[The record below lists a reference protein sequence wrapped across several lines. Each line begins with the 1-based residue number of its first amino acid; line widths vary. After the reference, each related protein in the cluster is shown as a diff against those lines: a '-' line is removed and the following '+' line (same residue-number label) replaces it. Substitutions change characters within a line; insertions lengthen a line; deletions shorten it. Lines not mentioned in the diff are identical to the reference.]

1 MWLAYTGKHC
11 TFIRNKGVVL
21 TVIWGDFF
29 NVKILKGGAEASK
42 Q

>member
-1 MWLAYTGKHC
+1 MWWAHTGKHC
-11 TFIRNKGVVL
+11 TSIRNKEVVL

-29 NVKILKGGAEASK
+29 NVKILKDDAEASK